1 MRIIINTILIFFIS
15 ILDLFAQNLVDKD
28 YVQVL
33 GIIQDAGFP
42 HIGCQRDCCNSD
54 ITQEYYVSSLGLIDK
69 KNQKRYLFDA
79 TPNLTEQIREL
90 EIFPKNKKI
99 IDGIF
104 LTHAHMGHYTGLMYL
119 GREALGAKNIDVYAM
134 ERMNNYLKNNGPWS
148 QLVELNNIFLNKIH
162 NYKAVNISQNL
173 KVIPFTVPHRDEFS
187 ETVGYKIISK
197 SKSILFIPDIDK
209 WNQWEKSI
217 INEIKLVDF
226 ALIDGTFYNGTELD
240 RDMSEIPHPSV
251 EETIELFLNEP
262 VSERNKIYFI
272 HINHTNPILSNKN
285 NILKNVKSLGFNIAK
300 RGMKFYL
307 D

>member
-1 MRIIINTILIFFIS
+1 MRIIISTILFFFIS
-15 ILDLFAQNLVDKD
+15 SLDLFTQTLVNKD

-54 ITQEYYVSSLGLIDK
+54 IIQEYYVSSLGLIDK

-79 TPNLTEQIREL
+79 TPDLSKQIREL
-90 EIFPKNKKI
+90 EVFSKNKKI

-104 LTHAHMGHYTGLMYL
+104 LTHAHMGHYSGLMYL
-119 GREALGAKNIDVYAM
+119 GREALGAKNIDVYVM

-148 QLVELNNIFLNKIH
+148 QLVELNNILLNKIY
-162 NYKAVNISQNL
+162 NYKPIDISQNI

-187 ETVGYKIISK
+187 ETVGYKIIGK

-240 RDMSEIPHPSV
+240 RDMSKIPHPSV
-251 EETIELFLNEP
+251 EETIELFLNQP
-262 VSERNKIYFI
+262 ASERNKIYFI
-272 HINHTNPILSNKN
+272 HINHTNPILTDKN
-285 NILKNVKSLGFNIAK
+285 NILKNVISLGFNIAK